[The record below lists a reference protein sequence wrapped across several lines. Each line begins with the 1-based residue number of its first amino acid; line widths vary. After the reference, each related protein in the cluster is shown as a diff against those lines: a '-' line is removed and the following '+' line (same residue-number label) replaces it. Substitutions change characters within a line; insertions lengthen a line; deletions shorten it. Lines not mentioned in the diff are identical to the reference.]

1 MFTGI
6 VVAAC
11 EVVATEQGEEVRSI
25 LVNLSGHDED
35 LEIGASVAID
45 GVCMTVVSSQNGQVK
60 FEAIPET
67 LDRTTI
73 GFLRQGSRVNIE
85 RSLRMGDELG
95 GHLLS
100 GHIMGLGEIKTST
113 EVGEGLDITIAAPES
128 MMKYIHEKGYI
139 GLNGASLTIGEVQ
152 QNEFNIH
159 LIPETLRLTTFATA
173 TDGGLV
179 NIEIDAMTQTIVAT
193 VERMMKQE
201 NGGGHVWASE

>member
-6 VVAAC
+6 V
-11 EVVATEQGEEVRSI
+11 QGKGSVHSI
-25 LVNLSGHDED
+25 ENDDAVWTFQIDVPDTSG
-35 LEIGASVAID
+35 LQRGASVAIN
-45 GVCMTVVSSQNGQVK
+45 GVCLTATEINGQCVA
-60 FEAIPET
+60 FDVIEET
-67 LDRTTI
+67 LNRTNLSHLNV
-73 GFLRQGSRVNIE
+73 GDAVNVE
-85 RSLRMGDELG
+85 RSLKMGDELG

-100 GHIMGLGEIKTST
+100 GH
-113 EVGEGLDITIAAPES
+113 IAAPES

-159 LIPETLRLTTFATA
+159 LIPETLRLTTFGTA
-173 TDGGLV
+173 ENGGLV

-201 NGGGHVWASE
+201 NGGGRA

>member
-6 VVAAC
+6 V
-11 EVVATEQGEEVRSI
+11 QGKGSVHSI
-25 LVNLSGHDED
+25 ENDDAVWTFQIDVPDTSG
-35 LEIGASVAID
+35 LQRGASVAIN
-45 GVCMTVVSSQNGQVK
+45 GVCLTATEINGQCVA
-60 FEAIPET
+60 FDVIEET
-67 LDRTTI
+67 LNRTNLSHLNV
-73 GFLRQGSRVNIE
+73 GDAVNVE
-85 RSLRMGDELG
+85 RSLKMGDELG

-113 EVGEGLDITIAAPES
+113 EVGEGFDITIEAPES

-152 QNEFNIH
+152 ENEFNIH
-159 LIPETLRLTTFATA
+159 LIPETLRLTTFGTA
-173 TDGGLV
+173 ENGGLV

-201 NGGGHVWASE
+201 NGGGRA